1 MSSNLK
7 VNTILPSVG
16 SNIGLGTNG
25 GNLNVDGG
33 CKVQVGTA
41 LTLGHTVGVQFA
53 TQNLHT
59 AGFEVNQINASGII
73 TASQFKGDG
82 SQLTGISAGTSLSG
96 STNNTVCTVTG
107 ANAIQGEAN
116 LTFDGSKLGV
126 NISSPHY
133 TLDIN
138 GDNGGAF
145 TASTNSTAGQL
156 SVVGKN
162 SVGNVSAISRIKS
175 HPSGNGNTSQMAF
188 ETRNSSSQMVERLRI
203 TSTGRVGINE
213 SSPNATLHIKNADGA
228 NNRLELVHA
237 NDSANEQN
245 QITFKNNTTEYASIT
260 SGKDGSNN
268 SIGLTFGTGGSE
280 RLRIDSSGHI
290 SLRNTASSHQEIQWY
305 RNTNK
310 YASIGWGDGSA
321 NWEFKHF
328 RADNQADN
336 PYANID
342 FFTGSTT
349 SPTRAL
355 RITEDGNHIREKH
368 SRFAT
373 RIDYNSGT
381 ESPNSKL
388 NFQNAHVNVGND
400 FNGSN
405 DRFTAPV
412 DGDYA
417 FWFHTN
423 VEKSGGGSYY
433 ATWYKNGS
441 EANGSHG
448 GRMYDQHSGSGW
460 NNLSGCIMLPLQEGD
475 YVEVY
480 NGGQTVN
487 YDGNSYGQFMG
498 WLVG

>member
-107 ANAIQGEAN
+107 ANAIQGESN
-116 LTFDGSKLGV
+116 LTFDGTNLSIAGSSTGNPLGLTIKNTNTAAYSHARLRLESQNASKYADIFCDVPNDCLRLAY
-126 NISSPHY
+126 NSS
-133 TLDIN
+133 
-138 GDNGGAF
+138 
-145 TASTNSTAGQL
+145 NSIYL
-156 SVVGKN
+156 SEE
-162 SVGNVSAISRIKS
+162 GNVGLGTATPQNSSGYATLTVSGSTGGQIAFFGGTRRHFIWANS
-175 HPSGNGNTSQMAF
+175 SGNLNIGGGYIGGGDVRIFTNGN
-188 ETRNSSSQMVERLRI
+188 NERVRFQ
-203 TSTGRVGINE
+203 N
-213 SSPNATLHIKNADGA
+213 DGH
-228 NNRLELVHA
+228 V
-237 NDSANEQN
+237 
-245 QITFKNNTTEYASIT
+245 
-260 SGKDGSNN
+260 
-268 SIGLTFGTGGSE
+268 
-280 RLRIDSSGHI
+280 
-290 SLRNTASSHQEIQWY
+290 SLRNSANSHQELQWY
-305 RNTNK
+305 VNTTK
-310 YASIGWGDGSA
+310 SASIGWGNGSA

-328 RADNQADN
+328 RNDNQADN

-342 FFTGSTT
+342 FFTGDFSN
-349 SPTRAL
+349 PTRAL
-355 RITEDGNHIREKH
+355 RITNDGNHIREKH

-373 RIDYNSGT
+373 RINYASAY
-381 ESPNSKL
+381 ESAHAKL
-388 NFQNAHVNVGND
+388 DFRDPHVNVGGD
-400 FNGSN
+400 FNASN
-405 DRFTAPV
+405 ERFTAPV

-460 NNLSGCIMLPLQEGD
+460 NNLSGCIMLNLSEGD

-480 NGGQTVN
+480 NGGQSVN

>member
-53 TQNLHT
+53 TQNLHS

-82 SQLTGISAGTSLSG
+82 SQLSGISVDT
-96 STNNTVCTVTG
+96 TKIET
-107 ANAIQGEAN
+107 
-116 LTFDGSKLGV
+116 
-126 NISSPHY
+126 
-133 TLDIN
+133 
-138 GDNGGAF
+138 
-145 TASTNSTAGQL
+145 
-156 SVVGKN
+156 
-162 SVGNVSAISRIKS
+162 
-175 HPSGNGNTSQMAF
+175 GNTKV
-188 ETRNSSSQMVERLRI
+188 ETI
-203 TSTGRVGINE
+203 DTG
-213 SSPNATLHIKNADGA
+213 SDGH
-228 NNRLELVHA
+228 VK
-237 NDSANEQN
+237 
-245 QITFKNNTTEYASIT
+245 FTTE
-260 SGKDGSNN
+260 
-268 SIGLTFGTGGSE
+268 GTE
-280 RLRIDSSGHI
+280 KLRIDSSGNLSFAGDTDTYIHHPQANQLAITLAGGSFPIIRFGTGGSNSTVGFSTDTTLVTNAERISVRGFSSFKSYSNVYAAIYTHNEGNTSGTYNPHI
-290 SLRNTASSHQEIQWY
+290 LWNAGGANRGGIGYMPNNGEVIFNNQNPINFATGATGLGGSPRLRIDNSGHVSLRNSANSHQELQWY
-305 RNTNK
+305 VNSNK
-310 YASIGWGDGSA
+310 SASIGWGNGSA

-373 RIDYNSGT
+373 RIQYDSTNEAVNEVLDFST
-381 ESPNSKL
+381 P
-388 NFQNAHVNVGND
+388 HVNVGND
-400 FNGSN
+400 FDASN
-405 DRFTAPV
+405 NYYVAPV

-417 FWFHTN
+417 FWFFTN
-423 VEKSGGGSYY
+423 VAKNGSGAYY
-433 ATWYKNGS
+433 VSWHKNGS
-441 EANGSHG
+441 EVNANG
-448 GRMYDQHSGSGW
+448 GRIYDQHSGSGW
-460 NNLSGCIMLPLQEGD
+460 NNLSGCIMLALQEGD
-475 YVEVY
+475 QITIHNRVEA
-480 NGGQTVN
+480 NFDGG
-487 YDGNSYGQFMG
+487 SYGQFMG